1 MPAATPTTAPTP
13 TPPAVSERVPEGTLV
28 IAVPNLSN
36 ESWNTLDS
44 SGTGRNYFRFVLD
57 VLVGT
62 NADAELD
69 KNAGLAN
76 DWEMSPDGMKWT
88 FRMRKGI
95 SFSNGDPVTAEDTKF
110 TLAVALQEDSQ
121 SSYKTNILPKIGTVD
136 NFVITDPYTV
146 VFNHVVP
153 SPLFIWNMSDTAGS
167 EGFVRPKKYTESL
180 GTPEEYPYAYA
191 DAPVGSGPYLFARQ
205 RVGSFMEFEAD
216 GSSHWRDGV
225 PKFKTV
231 TFRIIPEEATRIAAL
246 QAGEI
251 DVASIGRERLKE
263 LENEGFR
270 IFRQEFYSAIG
281 FFFHEN
287 WIGDTPF
294 ADINFRKAANLA
306 INREEIAEFLFAGA
320 ARNTGCWPQI
330 APSFPQD
337 LEPYPYDVEGA
348 KAALAASSYD
358 GREIVMHAFPLLDT
372 PEAVRMAE
380 TLQGY
385 LIAVGI
391 NLKVNPTEYARI
403 RGDRQGHKLNDQM
416 TYFSCHNRTLAAM
429 VGLMRVIGHSEG
441 SFTATADPV
450 IDQFIETMEQTLDD
464 SVRQSTMTEYIRYV
478 HENYWYMHVVDFS
491 PVYATSQ
498 KVETWNPV
506 TKPDEQ
512 NYLNIAVAR

>member
-167 EGFVRPKKYTESL
+167 S
-180 GTPEEYPYAYA
+180 
-191 DAPVGSGPYLFARQ
+191 
-205 RVGSFMEFEAD
+205 
-216 GSSHWRDGV
+216 
-225 PKFKTV
+225 
-231 TFRIIPEEATRIAAL
+231 
-246 QAGEI
+246 
-251 DVASIGRERLKE
+251 
-263 LENEGFR
+263 
-270 IFRQEFYSAIG
+270 
-281 FFFHEN
+281 
-287 WIGDTPF
+287 
-294 ADINFRKAANLA
+294 
-306 INREEIAEFLFAGA
+306 
-320 ARNTGCWPQI
+320 
-330 APSFPQD
+330 
-337 LEPYPYDVEGA
+337 
-348 KAALAASSYD
+348 
-358 GREIVMHAFPLLDT
+358 
-372 PEAVRMAE
+372 
-380 TLQGY
+380 
-385 LIAVGI
+385 
-391 NLKVNPTEYARI
+391 
-403 RGDRQGHKLNDQM
+403 
-416 TYFSCHNRTLAAM
+416 
-429 VGLMRVIGHSEG
+429 
-441 SFTATADPV
+441 
-450 IDQFIETMEQTLDD
+450 
-464 SVRQSTMTEYIRYV
+464 
-478 HENYWYMHVVDFS
+478 
-491 PVYATSQ
+491 
-498 KVETWNPV
+498 
-506 TKPDEQ
+506 
-512 NYLNIAVAR
+512 